1 MNCTPATPTL
11 SAALAVTEVVPET
24 VAPDAGA
31 VMLTVGGVMSGGAL
45 DTVTVTGSE
54 VDRRPWK
61 SRATAVRVWEALPVV
76 VVSQETEY
84 GADVSSAPKLAPS
97 SVNWTPTTVREP
109 MIVTL
114 AETGTEPETLDP
126 DLGDVM
132 VTMRL
137 PTPWARAGV
146 EALETKQE
154 ITTNTAA
161 RNSLMLLPHRA
172 MTRRSLRPATTASQ
186 LTWEASLQGRYKD
199 KR

>member
-1 MNCTPATPTL
+1 
-11 SAALAVTEVVPET
+11 
-24 VAPDAGA
+24 
-31 VMLTVGGVMSGGAL
+31 
-45 DTVTVTGSE
+45 
-54 VDRRPWK
+54 
-61 SRATAVRVWEALPVV
+61 V

-97 SVNWTPTTVREP
+97 SLNWTPTTVREP

-126 DLGDVM
+126 DPGDVM
-132 VTMRL
+132 VTTRLL

-146 EALETKQE
+146 EAFETKQE

-161 RNSLMLLPHRA
+161 RNSLILRPHRVV
-172 MTRRSLRPATTASQ
+172 TRRSLRPATTASQ
-186 LTWEASLQGRYKD
+186 LTREASLQGRYED